1 MSGQLE
7 KKTLK
12 GSGGHIIAN
21 LTQQEI
27 KKARLGGP
35 ELFLGAVGRIDKDR
49 IERYYCKNCNKDYEG
64 APEIKYEKV
73 NQEVAKGYTLSEQG
87 EFLCKQCGSL
97 IAQYKKFAEHGETEP
112 ASTPEL
118 NTSSQYMQEG
128 FVAIRKLIGM
138 SVYDSD
144 AMLVGTVKEIGL
156 RDNKSKIVMAI
167 STTEQSE
174 MEVLWDQI
182 ARIGDVVLLKIS
194 IVAKTSPGITS
205 PNKCNKCEFENKQDS
220 KFCEQC
226 GNKLI

>member
-1 MSGQLE
+1 MSKQLE

-21 LTQQEI
+21 LTQKEI
-27 KKARLGGP
+27 KKALLGGP

-49 IERYYCKNCNKDYEG
+49 IERYYCKKCNKDYEG
-64 APEIKYEKV
+64 APEINYEKV
-73 NQEVAKGYTLSEQG
+73 NEEVAKGYTLSEQG

-97 IAQYKKFAEHGETEP
+97 IAQYKKFAQNGETES
-112 ASTPEL
+112 ASTIESE
-118 NTSSQYMQEG
+118 TSNQYVQEG

-156 RDNKSKIVMAI
+156 RDNRSKIVMAI

-194 IVAKTSPGITS
+194 TGVKTSLGINS
-205 PNKCNKCEFENKQDS
+205 ANKCNKCEFENKQDS